1 MICVNSVSVCPKN
14 VFLKTGDWYYDAYA
28 EVCPLDADCREVTW
42 HSENPSVANV
52 NASTGYIHANAIG
65 TTKIYATATDGS
77 ECSDYL
83 TVTVSNTVPVA
94 SITLNRSNISL
105 EECGSTSLFAT
116 VCPENASNKN
126 VNWTSSDSS
135 VATVSNS
142 GLVTAVSIGS
152 AIITAT
158 AADGSGHCDCCTV
171 TVTESILVSDICVS
185 PSEINLKVNDSCYLY
200 ETVTPSNASNKNV
213 AWHSDNTS
221 VALVNSSGLVYAN
234 GVGSATIYA
243 TAQDGSGVCGSCDVS
258 VSSLPVSSVSVCPD
272 KKTLSVND
280 ITTLCAIIT
289 PFNATNLSVEWTSSD
304 TSVATVGRYTGIVT
318 AKSKGTAIITA
329 RTVDGNK
336 TDTCTI
342 TVDSREKVIIEKEPH
357 TDYSRIVFG
366 KGKIWNCINVDVINE
381 YSLSV
386 KDHFSWRFYDNTYQ
400 TKVYD
405 SSDDAMYYYEPMK
418 EYTDDEIKLIYTI
431 DPYGLAGY
439 VEKYASHLYDEGT
452 NLQDKLSRSLG
463 YKDYVFSLLFNREP
477 KYYKRNISGEWYETT
492 DKSNLS
498 AVLSESEY
506 LFGRHQIY
514 DIFTLHEFIT
524 VVIDIFSMA
533 IQCPALKSLSFIS
546 KIAKVVSYYSL
557 ARSVGE
563 SLLNSDFN
571 GFVSDIA
578 EGLVDEDDL
587 DDDFITPSTYKS
599 KNFTLGWAYELLSF
613 SSDLNALAETFNSGP
628 HFYKDIFEKC
638 NEDLESYNI
647 LIRTTD
653 DELISISEIN
663 NVID

>member
-14 VFLKTGDWYYDAYA
+14 VSLKTGDWYYDAYA

-135 VATVSNS
+135 VATVSDS

-200 ETVTPSNASNKNV
+200 ETVMPSNASNKNV

-318 AKSKGTAIITA
+318 AKSDGTAIITA

-342 TVDSREKVIIEKEPH
+342 TVDSREKVQIKKDSHSFYVEFE
-357 TDYSRIVFG
+357 D
-366 KGKIWNCINVDVINE
+366 GKIWKNIGLDLSKREENYNLMDPPTFWHENYEYLIEEEQRYFDNVYVEDVEIGEPIVEDTYSVKQIAYLYLLDPLGIEYYMKNHACHDKDIMSGEFLTYKDEVYEAIFGTSERSAGRFYFRIVDGVAQYGRYDEYDRMDIYSNAEVLFGFHTIFDWDWSTFIRTFIEGLFGMIPGVSEIQTGIQIYQSVFHSGSIFGVCSNEAASYVEEYVQESIE
-381 YSLSV
+381 YSIEQKLGARAKKCAHWALNLILILADSTFSAFQIPNPKDIEIYNRISNIPDFLTIVDKYNGNLSV
-386 KDHFSWRFYDNTYQ
+386 EEIIQ
-400 TKVYD
+400 
-405 SSDDAMYYYEPMK
+405 
-418 EYTDDEIKLIYTI
+418 EY
-431 DPYGLAGY
+431 
-439 VEKYASHLYDEGT
+439 
-452 NLQDKLSRSLG
+452 N
-463 YKDYVFSLLFNREP
+463 
-477 KYYKRNISGEWYETT
+477 
-492 DKSNLS
+492 
-498 AVLSESEY
+498 ESQE
-506 LFGRHQIY
+506 
-514 DIFTLHEFIT
+514 
-524 VVIDIFSMA
+524 
-533 IQCPALKSLSFIS
+533 
-546 KIAKVVSYYSL
+546 
-557 ARSVGE
+557 
-563 SLLNSDFN
+563 
-571 GFVSDIA
+571 
-578 EGLVDEDDL
+578 
-587 DDDFITPSTYKS
+587 
-599 KNFTLGWAYELLSF
+599 
-613 SSDLNALAETFNSGP
+613 
-628 HFYKDIFEKC
+628 
-638 NEDLESYNI
+638 
-647 LIRTTD
+647 
-653 DELISISEIN
+653 
-663 NVID
+663 

>member
-14 VFLKTGDWYYDAYA
+14 VSLKTGDWYYDAYA

-52 NASTGYIHANAIG
+52 NASTGYIHANATG

-135 VATVSNS
+135 VATVSDS

-185 PSEINLKVNDSCYLY
+185 PSEIALKVNDSCYLY
-200 ETVTPSNASNKNV
+200 ETVMPSNASNKNV

-243 TAQDGSGVCGSCDVS
+243 TAQDGSGVCGSCEVS

-342 TVDSREKVIIEKEPH
+342 TVDSREKVQVKKDSHSFYVEFE
-357 TDYSRIVFG
+357 D
-366 KGKIWNCINVDVINE
+366 GKIWKNIGLDLSNRSDNYNSLIIPDFININYDYLIVEEQRYLDNIYEVDGEEQTMTTFSVKQIAYLYLLDPLGIEYYMRVSVGDSYDFTPEELLAFKDEVYEAIFGNSEKQNGRFYFTVNDGMVVYGNYTGYNRMDLFSNAETLFGFHLIIDWDWNSFIRTFIEGLFGLIPGSSIVQLGVQLYQTVFHSSGIFVERPDLVSSFVENYAEASIADVIFQKLGNKAKKSVSWLYNLVSILADSTISAFHIPNPNDIDIYNRVSGIPDYLTIVDE
-381 YSLSV
+381 Y
-386 KDHFSWRFYDNTYQ
+386 N
-400 TKVYD
+400 
-405 SSDDAMYYYEPMK
+405 
-418 EYTDDEIKLIYTI
+418 
-431 DPYGLAGY
+431 G
-439 VEKYASHLYDEGT
+439 
-452 NLQDKLSRSLG
+452 
-463 YKDYVFSLLFNREP
+463 
-477 KYYKRNISGEWYETT
+477 
-492 DKSNLS
+492 NLS
-498 AVLSESEY
+498 IEE
-506 LFGRHQIY
+506 I
-514 DIFTLHEFIT
+514 
-524 VVIDIFSMA
+524 
-533 IQCPALKSLSFIS
+533 IQK
-546 KIAKVVSYYSL
+546 Y
-557 ARSVGE
+557 
-563 SLLNSDFN
+563 
-571 GFVSDIA
+571 
-578 EGLVDEDDL
+578 
-587 DDDFITPSTYKS
+587 
-599 KNFTLGWAYELLSF
+599 
-613 SSDLNALAETFNSGP
+613 
-628 HFYKDIFEKC
+628 
-638 NEDLESYNI
+638 NENQ
-647 LIRTTD
+647 
-653 DELISISEIN
+653 
-663 NVID
+663 